1 MTSMKQGIGFI
12 RKQGAMETLIVIA
25 FCMTALA
32 IPMITF
38 LPVFARNVFHKD
50 EMTYT
55 LFLAASG
62 LGSITG
68 ALTCGRPR
76 QHSE

>member
-1 MTSMKQGIGFI
+1 MTSMKQGFRFI
-12 RKQGAMETLIVIA
+12 RTQGAMETLIIIA

-38 LPVFARNVFHKD
+38 LPVFAKNVFQKD
-50 EMTYT
+50 EITYT
-55 LFLAASG
+55 LFLVASG

-68 ALTCGRPR
+68 ALSVAGAWQYT
-76 QHSE
+76 